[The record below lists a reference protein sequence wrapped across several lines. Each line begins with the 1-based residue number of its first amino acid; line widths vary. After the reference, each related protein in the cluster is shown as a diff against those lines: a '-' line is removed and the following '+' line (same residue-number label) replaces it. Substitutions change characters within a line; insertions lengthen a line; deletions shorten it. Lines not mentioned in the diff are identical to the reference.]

1 MLTKAEAA
9 LIYAS
14 WGWSVIP
21 VLENAKL
28 PATSHGVHD
37 ATTDVERIKRWWE
50 QNPNYNIGIAA
61 GERSGICV
69 FDVDPRNGGDDSWGK
84 WTQENGAPDDCAT
97 QLTAGG
103 GYHFI
108 AQYDPEIR
116 SCKLVDG
123 VDFLSDGRYFLAY
136 PSTIENRQYEW
147 EASSDPFDGIAPLI
161 IPKQWKAKY
170 LELKQ
175 TRTTSVNTS
184 GGLIQG
190 GRNDGLTALA
200 GAMRHYGMTEAEIYA
215 AVSIANETRC
225 EIPLP
230 ASEIKQI
237 VRSVSRYEPDC
248 DIAANAAL
256 GSEAANAL
264 LDGMAIPS
272 EEYRFTRATSFLS
285 QPSPLAWV
293 IKEWVPEGITMVYG
307 ESGVGKTFFTM
318 DMACSIASGKQ
329 WHGKKTKEGFVVYM
343 NGEGQYG
350 IRQRVASWCKHNGVS
365 SLDNLV
371 ISNKAIDLDNPLAA
385 SQIIRA
391 VKELTD
397 GDAVAIFIDTLN
409 NHMSGDENSAKDTRN
424 MVNCANTVASALN
437 ASVVINHHMGHN
449 KDANGR
455 ARGSSAWKASL
466 DSSIMLTKAEE
477 NIIEINCTKMKDA
490 EQPIKLHGQLEQVD
504 LGWVDEDGDEIRG
517 AVFQLV
523 NNYTAPP
530 KKENDNVSKWKK
542 YIIDAWFFS
551 GAEVKDGV
559 PFVTESA
566 FKHYLETEIGM
577 SAASVRQNFK
587 KSGGT
592 SRGINIL
599 ESSGTTRFDDHGIY
613 VTDNLLIS
621 NMMMRKNG

>member
-9 LIYAS
+9 QLYAS
-14 WGWSVIP
+14 WGWFVLP

-37 ATTDVERIKRWWE
+37 ATTDPERIKRWWE

-69 FDVDPRNGGDDSWGK
+69 FDVDPRNGGEDSWDK
-84 WTQENGAPDDCAT
+84 WTAENGQPEDCAT

-123 VDFLSDGRYFLAY
+123 VDFLSDGRYFLAF
-136 PSTIENRQYEW
+136 PSTIESRKYEW
-147 EASSDPFDGIAPLI
+147 EASSDPFDGIAPLR
-161 IPKQWKAKY
+161 IPTKWKAKY

-175 TRTTSVNTS
+175 TRAVAVNPT

-215 AVSIANETRC
+215 AISIANETRC

-230 ASEIKQI
+230 ASEVKQI
-237 VRSVSRYEPDC
+237 VHSVSRYDPEV

-264 LDGMAIPS
+264 LANMAIPTD
-272 EEYRFTRATSFLS
+272 EYSFTRGTSFLS
-285 QPSPLAWV
+285 QPSPLGWIV
-293 IKEWVPEGITMVYG
+293 KGWIPEGTSMVFG

-318 DMACSIASGKQ
+318 DIACSIAAGLQ
-329 WHGKKTKEGFVVYM
+329 WNGHRTKEGAVVYM
-343 NGEGQYG
+343 NGEGSYG
-350 IRQRVASWCKHNGVS
+350 IRQRVASWCKDKGIT
-365 SLDNLV
+365 SLDNLI
-371 ISNKAIDLDNPLAA
+371 ISNKAIDLDQPMAA
-385 SQIIRA
+385 TQIIRA
-391 VKELTD
+391 VKELID
-397 GDAVAIFIDTLN
+397 GDVVAIFIDTLN

-437 ASVVINHHMGHN
+437 ASVLINHHMGHA
-449 KDANGR
+449 KDGNQR

-466 DSSIMLTKAEE
+466 DSSIMLTRNSED
-477 NIIEINCTKMKDA
+477 IIEINCTKMKDA
-490 EQPIKLHGQLEQVD
+490 EQPFKMFGNLKSVD
-504 LGWVDEDGDEIRG
+504 LGWVDEDGDEIKG
-517 AVFQLV
+517 AVFEIV
-523 NNYTAPP
+523 NNYSEPA
-530 KKENDNVSKWKK
+530 KKENNNVSKWKQ
-542 YIIDAWFFS
+542 YIIDAWFAS
-551 GAEVKDGV
+551 GSELENDV
-559 PFVTESA
+559 PVISESA
-566 FKHYLETEIGM
+566 FKEYLEVQIGM
-577 SAASVRQNFK
+577 TQASIRQNFK
-587 KSGGT
+587 KSGGP

-599 ESSGTTRFDDHGIY
+599 EESGTAKFNDSFIY

-621 NMMMRKNG
+621 NMIMRKNS